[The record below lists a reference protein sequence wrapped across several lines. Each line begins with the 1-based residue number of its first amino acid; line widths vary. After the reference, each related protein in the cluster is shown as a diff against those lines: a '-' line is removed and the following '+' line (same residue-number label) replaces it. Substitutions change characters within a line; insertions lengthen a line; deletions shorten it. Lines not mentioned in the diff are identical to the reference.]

1 MIILAQ
7 FGATAWKKI
16 ILNYCNDEEGIKIY
30 VFDGIY
36 NDVVVNSSLEI
47 VMMVDGLIKRSVDRR
62 IIYLPKMCDF

>member
-1 MIILAQ
+1 MM
-7 FGATAWKKI
+7 KKG
-16 ILNYCNDEEGIKIY
+16 LRYMFLT
-30 VFDGIY
+30 VY

>member
-1 MIILAQ
+1 MIILVQ

-47 VMMVDGLIKRSVDRR
+47 VMMVDGLIKRSVDRT